1 MLFKRT
7 GLIAASLFF
16 IYAIAVAQETAA
28 PAKKDA
34 SVQDSDQQ
42 ISEFSLSGY
51 GEKGVKA
58 WDLAGKTADIF
69 TDVVKLQSVIG
80 NLYGK
85 EEDIKLTADSG
96 DFNKTDGKVHLEKNV
111 VITTTTGTKLTT
123 DSLNWDRRGQVVT
136 TKDYVNIQRE
146 NMVASGK
153 GAVGEMGL
161 KQVSLQK
168 DVQVDI
174 LPEVKEGRVPDP
186 KDKTVITCDG
196 QLEIDYDKNV
206 AVFKDNVK
214 VERPDST
221 IYSDRMD
228 IYFIPSGKEASGPE
242 KSAES
247 NTSPSLMGSKIDKI
261 FAKGNVKV
269 LKGENITYSDT
280 ATYTSGDKKVV
291 LTGRPK
297 LIIYSTEDFQGASFG
312 N

>member
-7 GLIAASLFF
+7 GLIVVSLFF
-16 IYAIAVAQETAA
+16 IYSTAASQEAAA

-34 SVQDSDQQ
+34 ALQDSDQQ

-51 GEKGVKA
+51 AEKGAKA

-85 EEDIKLTADSG
+85 QEDIKLTADSG

-111 VITTTTGTKLTT
+111 VITTSTGTKLTT
-123 DSLNWDRRGQVVT
+123 DSLDWDRRGQLVT
-136 TKDYVNIQRE
+136 TEDYVNIQRQ
-146 NMVASGK
+146 NMVALGK
-153 GAVGEMGL
+153 GAVGQMGL

-174 LPEVKEGRVPDP
+174 LPELKNDALPDP

-196 QLEIDYDKNV
+196 PLEIDYDKNV

-214 VERPDST
+214 VQRPDST

-228 IYFIPSGKEASGPE
+228 IYFIPSDKKTPESKEGAQPDASP
-242 KSAES
+242 A
-247 NTSPSLMGSKIDKI
+247 LMGSNIDKI
-261 FAKGNVKV
+261 FAKGNVRV
-269 LKGENITYSDT
+269 FKGENITYSDT
-280 ATYTSGDKKVV
+280 ATYTSGDKKVI

>member
-1 MLFKRT
+1 MLFRKT
-7 GLIAASLFF
+7 ALIFVTLFF
-16 IYAIAVAQETAA
+16 IPGIAGA
-28 PAKKDA
+28 
-34 SVQDSDQQ
+34 QDSDQQ

-51 GEKGVKA
+51 GEKGAKA

-123 DSLNWDRRGQVVT
+123 DSLDWDRRGQVVT
-136 TKDYVNIQRE
+136 TKDYVNIQRQ
-146 NMVASGK
+146 NMIASGK
-153 GAVGEMGL
+153 GAFGQMAL
-161 KQVSLQK
+161 KQVNLEK

-174 LPEVKEGRVPDP
+174 LPEIKEGKVLDP

-196 QLEIDYDKNV
+196 KLEIDYDKNV
-206 AVFKDNVK
+206 AVFNDNVK

-221 IYSDRMD
+221 IYSDKMD
-228 IYFIPSGKEASGPE
+228 ICFIPSDKKTEATT
-242 KSAES
+242 ES
-247 NTSPSLMGSKIDKI
+247 NKSGATPGLMGNKIDKI
-261 FAKGNVKV
+261 IAKGNVKV
-269 LKGENITYSDT
+269 IKGENISYSET
-280 ATYTSGDKKVV
+280 ATYTASDKKIV

-297 LIIYSTEDFQGASFG
+297 LLIYSMEEFKGAPFG

>member
-1 MLFKRT
+1 MRLKKQ
-7 GLIAASLFF
+7 GLVFIFVFFICAAS
-16 IYAIAVAQETAA
+16 AA
-28 PAKKDA
+28 
-34 SVQDSDQQ
+34 QDSDQQ

-51 GEKGVKA
+51 GEKSAKA
-58 WDLAGKTADIF
+58 WDLSGKTADIF
-69 TDVVKLQSVIG
+69 TDVVRLQSVIG

-123 DSLNWDRRGQVVT
+123 DSLDWDRRGQVVT
-136 TKDYVNIQRE
+136 TKDYVNIQRQ
-146 NMVASGK
+146 NLVASGK
-153 GAVGEMGL
+153 GAVGQMGL

-174 LPEVKEGRVPDP
+174 LPEAKEGKAPDLN
-186 KDKTVITCDG
+186 DKTVITCDG

-228 IYFIPSGKEASGPE
+228 VYFIPSDKKAPESKE
-242 KSAES
+242 SAQS
-247 NTSPSLMGSKIDKI
+247 NTSPGVMGSNIDKI

-297 LIIYSTEDFQGASFG
+297 LIIYSTEDLKSASFG

>member
-1 MLFKRT
+1 MLIKRPVV
-7 GLIAASLFF
+7 LFSIFILF
-16 IYAIAVAQETAA
+16 IYAAAVA
-28 PAKKDA
+28 KDEG
-34 SVQDSDQQ
+34 DSDQQ

-51 GEKGVKA
+51 AEKGAKS

-85 EEDIKLTADSG
+85 QEDIKLTADSG
-96 DFNKTDGKVHLEKNV
+96 DFNKADGKVHLEKNV

-123 DSLNWDRRGQVVT
+123 DSLDWDRRGKVVT
-136 TKDYVNIQRE
+136 TKDYVNIQKQ

-174 LPEVKEGRVPDP
+174 LPELKEGSPSDP

-196 QLEIDYDKNV
+196 PLEIDYDKHI

-214 VERPDST
+214 VQRPDST

-228 IYFIPSGKEASGPE
+228 IYFIPSSKEASSPE
-242 KSAES
+242 ESAQA
-247 NTSPSLMGSKIDKI
+247 NTSPGLMGNKIDKI

-280 ATYTSGDKKVV
+280 ATYTAADKKIV

-297 LIIYSTEDFQGASFG
+297 LIIYSTEELGASFG

>member
-1 MLFKRT
+1 MPLRKF
-7 GLIAASLFF
+7 LPVILLLFF
-16 IYAIAVAQETAA
+16 MQSFVSADTV
-28 PAKKDA
+28 
-34 SVQDSDQQ
+34 SDSDQQ

-51 GEKGVKA
+51 GEKGAKA

-80 NLYGK
+80 NLYGT

-123 DSLNWDRRGQVVT
+123 DSLDWDRRGQVVT
-136 TKDYVNIQRE
+136 TKDYVNIQRQ
-146 NMVASGK
+146 NMVASGT
-153 GAVGEMGL
+153 GAYGQMAL

-174 LPEVKEGRVPDP
+174 LPEVKEGKVPDAL
-186 KDKTVITCDG
+186 DKTVITCDG
-196 QLEIDYDKNV
+196 PLEIDYDKNV

-214 VERPDST
+214 VVRPDST
-221 IYSDRMD
+221 IYSDKMD
-228 IYFIPSGKEASGPE
+228 VYFIPSEKKTEGVIEEAKEPTAESGP
-242 KSAES
+242 
-247 NTSPSLMGSKIDKI
+247 MGSKIDKI
-261 FAKGNVKV
+261 FARGNVKV
-269 LKGENITYSDT
+269 VKGENVSFSET
-280 ATYTSGDKKVV
+280 ATYTASDKKVV

-297 LIIYSTEDFQGASFG
+297 LIIYSTEDLTGAPFG

>member
-1 MLFKRT
+1 M
-7 GLIAASLFF
+7 GLLNIMPLRKFLPAIFILFF
-16 IYAIAVAQETAA
+16 TQSFVSADTV
-28 PAKKDA
+28 P
-34 SVQDSDQQ
+34 DSDQQ

-51 GEKGVKA
+51 GEKGAKA

-80 NLYGK
+80 NLYGT

-123 DSLNWDRRGQVVT
+123 DSLDWDRRGQVVT
-136 TKDYVNIQRE
+136 TKDYVNIQRQ
-146 NMVASGK
+146 NMVASGT
-153 GAVGEMGL
+153 GAYGQMAL

-174 LPEVKEGRVPDP
+174 LPEVKEGKAPDP
-186 KDKTVITCDG
+186 LDKTVITCDG
-196 QLEIDYDKNV
+196 PLEIDYDKNV

-214 VERPDST
+214 VVRPDST
-221 IYSDRMD
+221 IYSDKMD
-228 IYFIPSGKEASGPE
+228 IYFIPSEKKTEGVLEEAKEPA
-242 KSAES
+242 AE
-247 NTSPSLMGSKIDKI
+247 PGLMGSKIDKI
-261 FAKGNVKV
+261 FARGNVKV
-269 LKGENITYSDT
+269 VKGENISFSET
-280 ATYTSGDKKVV
+280 ATYTASDKKVV

-297 LIIYSTEDFQGASFG
+297 LIIYSTEDLTGAPFG

>member
-1 MLFKRT
+1 MPLRKF
-7 GLIAASLFF
+7 LPAIFILFF
-16 IYAIAVAQETAA
+16 TQSFVSADTV
-28 PAKKDA
+28 P
-34 SVQDSDQQ
+34 DSDQQ

-51 GEKGVKA
+51 GEKGAKA

-80 NLYGK
+80 NLYGT

-123 DSLNWDRRGQVVT
+123 DSLDWDRRGQVVT
-136 TKDYVNIQRE
+136 TKDYVNIQRQ
-146 NMVASGK
+146 NMVASGT
-153 GAVGEMGL
+153 GAYGQMAL

-174 LPEVKEGRVPDP
+174 LPEVKEGKVPDP
-186 KDKTVITCDG
+186 LDKTVITCDG
-196 QLEIDYDKNV
+196 PLEIDYDKNV

-214 VERPDST
+214 VVRPDST
-221 IYSDRMD
+221 IYSDKMD
-228 IYFIPSGKEASGPE
+228 IYFIPSEKKTEGVLEEAKEPA
-242 KSAES
+242 AE
-247 NTSPSLMGSKIDKI
+247 PGLMGSKIDKI
-261 FAKGNVKV
+261 FARGNVKV
-269 LKGENITYSDT
+269 VKGENISFSET
-280 ATYTSGDKKVV
+280 ATYTASDKKVV

-297 LIIYSTEDFQGASFG
+297 LIIYSTEDLTGAPFG

>member
-1 MLFKRT
+1 MPLRKF
-7 GLIAASLFF
+7 LPAIFILFF
-16 IYAIAVAQETAA
+16 TQSFVSADTV
-28 PAKKDA
+28 P
-34 SVQDSDQQ
+34 DSDQQ

-51 GEKGVKA
+51 GEKGAKA

-80 NLYGK
+80 NLYGT

-123 DSLNWDRRGQVVT
+123 DSLDWDRRGQVVT
-136 TKDYVNIQRE
+136 TKDYVNIQRQ
-146 NMVASGK
+146 NMVASGT
-153 GAVGEMGL
+153 GAYGQMAL

-174 LPEVKEGRVPDP
+174 LPEVKEGKAPDP
-186 KDKTVITCDG
+186 LDKTVITCDG
-196 QLEIDYDKNV
+196 PLEIDYDKNV

-214 VERPDST
+214 VVRPDST
-221 IYSDRMD
+221 IYSDKMD
-228 IYFIPSGKEASGPE
+228 IYFIPSEKKTEGVLEEAKEPA
-242 KSAES
+242 AE
-247 NTSPSLMGSKIDKI
+247 PGLMGSKIDKI
-261 FAKGNVKV
+261 FARGNVKV
-269 LKGENITYSDT
+269 VKGENISFSET
-280 ATYTSGDKKVV
+280 ATYTASDKKVV

-297 LIIYSTEDFQGASFG
+297 LIIYSTEDLTGAPFG

>member
-1 MLFKRT
+1 MPLRKF
-7 GLIAASLFF
+7 LPVILLLFF
-16 IYAIAVAQETAA
+16 MQSFVSADTV
-28 PAKKDA
+28 P
-34 SVQDSDQQ
+34 DSDQQ

-51 GEKGVKA
+51 GEKGAKA

-80 NLYGK
+80 NLYGT

-123 DSLNWDRRGQVVT
+123 DSLDWDRRGQVVT
-136 TKDYVNIQRE
+136 TKDYVNIQRQ
-146 NMVASGK
+146 NMVASGT
-153 GAVGEMGL
+153 GAHGQMAL

-174 LPEVKEGRVPDP
+174 LPEVKEGKVPDP
-186 KDKTVITCDG
+186 LDKTVITCDG
-196 QLEIDYDKNV
+196 PLEIDYDKNV

-214 VERPDST
+214 VVRPDST
-221 IYSDRMD
+221 IYSDKMD
-228 IYFIPSGKEASGPE
+228 VYFIPSEKKTEGVIEEAKEPT
-242 KSAES
+242 AE
-247 NTSPSLMGSKIDKI
+247 PGLMGSKIDKI
-261 FAKGNVKV
+261 FARGNVKV
-269 LKGENITYSDT
+269 VKGENVSFSET
-280 ATYTSGDKKVV
+280 ATYTASDKKVV

-297 LIIYSTEDFQGASFG
+297 LIIYSTEDLTGAPFG

>member
-1 MLFKRT
+1 MPLRKF
-7 GLIAASLFF
+7 LPAIFILFF
-16 IYAIAVAQETAA
+16 TQSFVSADTV
-28 PAKKDA
+28 P
-34 SVQDSDQQ
+34 DSDQQ

-51 GEKGVKA
+51 GEKGAKA

-80 NLYGK
+80 NLYGT

-123 DSLNWDRRGQVVT
+123 DSLDWDRRGQVVT
-136 TKDYVNIQRE
+136 TKDYVNIQRQ
-146 NMVASGK
+146 NMVASGT
-153 GAVGEMGL
+153 GAYGQMAL

-174 LPEVKEGRVPDP
+174 LPEVKEGKVPDP
-186 KDKTVITCDG
+186 LDKTVITCDG
-196 QLEIDYDKNV
+196 PLEIDYDKNV

-214 VERPDST
+214 VVRPDST
-221 IYSDRMD
+221 IYSDKMD
-228 IYFIPSGKEASGPE
+228 IYFIPSEKKTEGVLEEAKEPA
-242 KSAES
+242 AE
-247 NTSPSLMGSKIDKI
+247 PGLMGSKIDKI
-261 FAKGNVKV
+261 FARGNVKV
-269 LKGENITYSDT
+269 LKGENISFSET
-280 ATYTSGDKKVV
+280 ATYTASDKKVV

-297 LIIYSTEDFQGASFG
+297 LIIYSTEDLTGAPFG

>member
-7 GLIAASLFF
+7 ALIFVALFF
-16 IYAIAVAQETAA
+16 ISGIAGA
-28 PAKKDA
+28 
-34 SVQDSDQQ
+34 QDSDQQ

-51 GEKGVKA
+51 GEKGAKA

-123 DSLNWDRRGQVVT
+123 DSLDWDRRGQVVT
-136 TKDYVNIQRE
+136 TKDYVNIQRQ
-146 NMVASGK
+146 NMIASGK
-153 GAVGEMGL
+153 GAFGQMAL
-161 KQVSLQK
+161 KQVNLEK

-174 LPEVKEGRVPDP
+174 LPEIKEGKVLDT

-196 QLEIDYDKNV
+196 RLEIDYDKNV
-206 AVFKDNVK
+206 AVFNDNVK

-221 IYSDRMD
+221 IYSDKMD
-228 IYFIPSGKEASGPE
+228 VYFTPSDKKAEATVETNESGGATPG
-242 KSAES
+242 
-247 NTSPSLMGSKIDKI
+247 LMGNKIDKI
-261 FAKGNVKV
+261 IAKGNVKV
-269 LKGENITYSDT
+269 IKGENISYSEI
-280 ATYTSGDKKVV
+280 ATYTASDKKVV

-297 LIIYSTEDFQGASFG
+297 LVIYSMEEFKGAPFG